1 MLVHKCNTQHQQ
13 NLVQHVIPLFCC
25 SLWWLFIYL
34 FFQNLLPWWHPS
46 NYFND
51 LTRHLHCY
59 LPQPST
65 AWKRKWNE
73 KQEEFYGSVCL
84 HLPTCKCNQK
94 WIKISFNLMSDVEH
108 FRAMAPKMAG
118 APRQTLPADIYTL
131 NACYSW
137 LFCFEIFFFL
147 NSGQSSF
154 LSVIGS
160 L

>member
-108 FRAMAPKMAG
+108 FRAMAPK
-118 APRQTLPADIYTL
+118 
-131 NACYSW
+131 W
-137 LFCFEIFFFL
+137 LVRHDKPCLLIFIHWMLVTVGYFVSRIFVVFFFFL
-147 NSGQSSF
+147 IQAKAAF
-154 LSVIGS
+154 
-160 L
+160 